1 MRMFR
6 SSELVMIDVT
16 CPQCGAVHRTQSD
29 LIERVLPF
37 SC

>member
-16 CPQCGAVHRTQSD
+16 CPSAVPSTERKSD